1 MDLGNNIGIDL
12 GMEIWM
18 DLELEWQPGIRA
30 MAKALC
36 SKELVCSV
44 RASIAV

>member
-1 MDLGNNIGIDL
+1 MDLGIDIGIDIE
-12 GMEIWM
+12 MEIWM
-18 DLELEWQPGIRA
+18 DLEIEWQPGIRA
-30 MAKALC
+30 MAAALC